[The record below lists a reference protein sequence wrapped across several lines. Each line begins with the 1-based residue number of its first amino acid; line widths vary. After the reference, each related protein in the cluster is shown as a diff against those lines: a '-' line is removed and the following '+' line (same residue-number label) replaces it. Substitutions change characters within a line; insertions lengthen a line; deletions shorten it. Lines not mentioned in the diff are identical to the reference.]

1 MNFRITLTKDD
12 NGTIMVTFPDFPE
25 AATYGDDENEARL
38 RAADALETAIEARI
52 ADREDIPAPTRAKKG
67 ESTIGLSTLM
77 ALKVELYR
85 EMRAQKVTKAK
96 LARLL
101 RWHAPQID
109 RLLDVR
115 HHSRLDQM
123 EAAFAALRK
132 RISVKISANR
142 A

>member
-52 ADREDIPAPTRAKKG
+52 ADREDIPTPTRAKKG

-101 RWHAPQID
+101 RWHAPQVD

>member
-52 ADREDIPAPTRAKKG
+52 ADREDIPTPTRAKKG

-101 RWHAPQID
+101 RWHAPQVD
-109 RLLDVR
+109 RLLNVR

>member
-25 AATYGDDENEARL
+25 AATYGNDENEARL

-52 ADREDIPAPTRAKKG
+52 ADREDIPTPTRAKKG

-101 RWHAPQID
+101 RWHAPQVD
-109 RLLDVR
+109 RLLNVR